1 MKTINPTW
9 VIVWFTFL
17 AIPLSGFGSLSK
29 MLLFIFTQFILSLSF
44 IHSLCLS
51 VRHLYVS
58 LSLPSICLSG
68 CEFIRFFLLSATNYY
83 NRSLSCGPMTTV
95 AKGGGCVPSWV
106 WARGSLNPEGV
117 GSCSVKAWRRRHA
130 HFYPTTQ
137 FHQQAAILLS
147 SRFRTKQWPLA
158 RKFSKGKYLL
168 DFSNSCK
175 YRGSRLMW
183 SRIILLFG

>member
-44 IHSLCLS
+44 IPSLCLS
-51 VRHLYVS
+51 FYQFYVSDS

-95 AKGGGCVPSWV
+95 AKGGGCVTSWA
-106 WARGSLNPEGV
+106 WAREELEPWGGGVVFGESLTSTARPFLPNYTISSASSNPAV
-117 GSCSVKAWRRRHA
+117 KSV
-130 HFYPTTQ
+130 
-137 FHQQAAILLS
+137 
-147 SRFRTKQWPLA
+147 
-158 RKFSKGKYLL
+158 
-168 DFSNSCK
+168 
-175 YRGSRLMW
+175 
-183 SRIILLFG
+183 

>member
-1 MKTINPTW
+1 
-9 VIVWFTFL
+9 L

-29 MLLFIFTQFILSLSF
+29 MLLFIFTQFIPSLSF

-51 VRHLYVS
+51 VGHLYVS

-68 CEFIRFFLLSATNYY
+68 FFLLSATNYY

-95 AKGGGCVPSWV
+95 AKGGGCVTTWA
-106 WARGSLNPEGV
+106 WARRSLNPEGV

-147 SRFRTKQWPLA
+147 SRFRTKQWPLEC
-158 RKFSKGKYLL
+158 KFSKCKNWL
-168 DFSNSCK
+168 DFTNSCK
-175 YRGSRLMW
+175 YLHWGLKFHPPFCM
-183 SRIILLFG
+183 ITAYATMPG